1 MTDPIG
7 DVVQTIL
14 DPANDLNQP
23 YTQLRQAVVQAITP
37 GNNTADLYLSGDT
50 TALVT
55 GVHFLNNFQPT
66 VGDTVFVLKS
76 KTDVIGL
83 GKVSTATAGGYAQ
96 IQGVPFNNVILAG
109 NTGFFNLS
117 ASPFQTT
124 FTKRYST
131 SNLFINMAC
140 TGYHDVASG
149 TLQIACNL
157 NFTDYIAGA
166 VTNDMIVD
174 NGGNTQLRSSR
185 GTATGSIVAF
195 GLAAG
200 SYTATFRIRNPAGT
214 GNMHVDGGDFYT
226 MTIQE
231 VL

>member
-7 DVVQTIL
+7 EVAQAIL
-14 DPANDLNQP
+14 DPTHTQDLQ
-23 YTQLRQAVVQAITP
+23 YTQLRQATVQAINAP
-37 GNNTADLYLSGDT
+37 DNTASLYLSGDT

-66 VGDTVFVLKS
+66 VGDTVFVLKQGS
-76 KTDVIGL
+76 DVIGL
-83 GKVSTATAGGYAQ
+83 GKVATATAGGYAQ
-96 IQGVPFNNVILAG
+96 IQGIPNNNVILAG

-140 TGYHDVASG
+140 TGYNDVASG
-149 TLQIACNL
+149 VLQIACNL

-166 VTNDMIVD
+166 ITNDMIVD

-195 GLAAG
+195 GLVAG

-214 GNMHVDGGDFYT
+214 GNLHVDGGDFYT